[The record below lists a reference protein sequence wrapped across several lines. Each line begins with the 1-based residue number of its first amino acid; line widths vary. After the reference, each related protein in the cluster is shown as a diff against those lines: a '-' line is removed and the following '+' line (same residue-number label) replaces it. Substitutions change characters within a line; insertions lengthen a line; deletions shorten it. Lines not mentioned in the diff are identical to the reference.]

1 MGRRKSYNRGGK
13 KKHLLTPLI
22 TARPLRYLLPNA
34 PENMEPWVEPEPIA
48 RKPRG
53 PIPEEPVEMRPEEPY
68 QPPMPTKHSTIKM
81 IGEGTYGKV
90 YRPNL
95 SCRDGSFDS
104 DDNYI
109 SKLMRPDAALDEENV
124 MKEVDSIDPHGVFHY
139 QIVKKCQ
146 SPERYGDDELLIY
159 ENGGSEL
166 ISYSYRLG
174 MLEVRPT
181 DPKKMFLGLW
191 RLFCGLYVMHN
202 NDYYHLDI
210 KPANIVYK
218 ETPEETIIKYIDF
231 GIAYRGRQIDLGEA
245 DVLFRSQYVFHPPET
260 IYIPQ
265 SITTGRNFFD
275 ASVNARDQSLSS
287 LTGGAMFAAGELS
300 KVYESIASKMIKK
313 LMAHPSNNWEKMNDK
328 KFKDKQN
335 IQVRSRA
342 IYTRVDVF
350 MLGTVIHIL
359 LSLLQDLP
367 DQELAAKTRLL
378 ALAKAMSHPN
388 IFQRIG
394 PRKAFIEYIRT
405 IQDVYGIDYM
415 DKLQMADT
423 MIPVDRYE
431 KMVN

>member
-1 MGRRKSYNRGGK
+1 M
-13 KKHLLTPLI
+13 TPPI
-22 TARPLRYLLPNA
+22 MARPIRYLRPNA
-34 PENMEPWVEPEPIA
+34 PENMQPWVEPEPIA

-53 PIPEEPVEMRPEEPY
+53 PVPEEPVELQPEEPY
-68 QPPMPTKHSTIKM
+68 HLPEPGRHSKIKM

-109 SKLMRPDAALDEENV
+109 SKLMRPEAAQDEEEV
-124 MKEVDSIDPHGVFHY
+124 MKTVDQIDPDGVFHY
-139 QIVKKCQ
+139 PIVKKCQ
-146 SPERYGDDELLIY
+146 SPKGYGGDDLLIY

-166 ISYSYRLG
+166 IGYSYRLG
-174 MLEVRPT
+174 MFEVRPT

-210 KPANIVYK
+210 KPPNIVYK

-231 GIAYRGRQIDLGEA
+231 GIAYSGRQIDLGHA
-245 DVLFRSQYVFHPPET
+245 NLVFQSQYAYHPPET

-265 SITTGRNFFD
+265 AVTTGRNFFD
-275 ASVNARDQSLSS
+275 ESVNIRDQTLSS
-287 LTGGAMFAAGELS
+287 LTGGAMHAKGELS
-300 KVYESIASKMIKK
+300 KVYDSITTKMIKK
-313 LMAHPSNNWEKMNDK
+313 LLEHPSNGWEKNNDL
-328 KFKDKQN
+328 KFKDKPT
-335 IQVRSRA
+335 IQVRTRA
-342 IYTRVDVF
+342 VYTRVDVF

-359 LSLLQDLP
+359 LSLLQDLS
-367 DQELAAKTRLL
+367 DQDRAVKTRLL

-388 IFQRIG
+388 IFRRIG

-415 DKLQMADT
+415 DKLQMADL
-423 MIPVDRYE
+423 MIPHARYE
-431 KMVN
+431 KMIN